1 MTLCKILLMLSKRGL
16 LFLVLMPILFGCSG
30 NKNQKVVIIFE
41 NLPTLKKAQELV
53 FSLPSNSSYKD
64 LSKFLHKQNWIDT
77 FLIKKHALK
86 PLKIF
91 IDSKEPKY
99 IWKENFYLDAS
110 LTKFL
115 YFGEYPDLLHLD
127 MPIEFV
133 HEWLEFE
140 EEIYALTTAYN
151 YKIASISYSDAEG
164 WRFTTKSNLQI
175 KLGSNLSSQSLEKIS
190 STLKYIFEN
199 NLTPSII
206 DLRYRDGAALNY
218 GK

>member
-1 MTLCKILLMLSKRGL
+1 MLSRTGL
-16 LFLVLMPILFGCSG
+16 VVLLLMPILYGCSS
-30 NKNQKVVIIFE
+30 NKDQKIIIVFE
-41 NLPTLKKAQELV
+41 KPPTLKKAQELV
-53 FSLPSNSSYKD
+53 LNLSSSISNKN
-64 LSKFLHKQNWIDT
+64 LSRFLDNQNWINS
-77 FLIKKHALK
+77 FLIKKHAFK
-86 PLKIF
+86 PLEIF